1 MNGSTDY
8 AAASHDVFYKP
19 MKFSLGVN
27 FRNKISVKILF
38 EKKTKPLSK
47 KWDFSIYWKSV
58 KFVLGDVFPKKKK
71 IQNTWMLWKLD
82 HNEHLYRYIW
92 AKNTHRGR

>member
-47 KWDFSIYWKSV
+47 K
-58 KFVLGDVFPKKKK
+58 
-71 IQNTWMLWKLD
+71 
-82 HNEHLYRYIW
+82 
-92 AKNTHRGR
+92 